1 MKWKVLSL
9 SAQQSNHQ
17 MCLKVTKCLL
27 VMIIYLPSCG
37 NQGAQLDDLGLEL
50 GRVWQHIKRI
60 LKKKEFGY
68 FIDTLTGDMY
78 WALFYMHV
86 ILKTMRQV
94 KLQNPKCNGL
104 HTLVWWPPRQWDRNT
119 VRPQYQQVQCLECC
133 GWNWRTKQRQ
143 HGRNPCMPFKATE

>member
-27 VMIIYLPSCG
+27 VLIIYLPSCG

-60 LKKKEFGY
+60 LKKKKEFGY
-68 FIDTLTGDMY
+68 FIDTLTGDMS
-78 WALFYMHV
+78 
-86 ILKTMRQV
+86 
-94 KLQNPKCNGL
+94 
-104 HTLVWWPPRQWDRNT
+104 
-119 VRPQYQQVQCLECC
+119 
-133 GWNWRTKQRQ
+133 
-143 HGRNPCMPFKATE
+143 